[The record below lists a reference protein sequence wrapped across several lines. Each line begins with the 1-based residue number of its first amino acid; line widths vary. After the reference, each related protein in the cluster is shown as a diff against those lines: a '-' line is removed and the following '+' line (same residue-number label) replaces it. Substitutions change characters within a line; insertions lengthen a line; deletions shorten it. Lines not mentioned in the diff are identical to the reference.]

1 MSRKL
6 SVALL
11 PLALAAGLLVV
22 DKSHAQQATPAQE
35 QGAMK
40 ADHPMGQMTSED
52 RLKMLTEKLDL
63 TDDQQAKVKPILEDQ
78 AAQMKALH
86 DDSSLAPEDKRAKMK
101 EVHKSSTEKIN
112 AILTPDQRATYE
124 LMQARKAAGGQPAAA
139 KGAASGTEGS

>member
-1 MSRKL
+1 MSRKI

-22 DKSHAQQATPAQE
+22 GQPSHAQQTAPQE

-40 ADHPMGQMTSED
+40 ADHSMGPMTPED

-78 AAQMKALH
+78 ATQMKALH
-86 DDSSLAPEDKRAKMK
+86 DDSSLSPDDKHAKMK
-101 EVHKSSTEKIN
+101 ELHESSMEQMN
-112 AILTPDQRATYE
+112 AILTPDQQTKWKQMRQE
-124 LMQARKAAGGQPAAA
+124 MKDKHKGMKGQDQPDHQ
-139 KGAASGTEGS
+139 